1 MLILKFV
8 SPKSPILLTKQKESR
23 GITTTDVFDFEYT
36 PTSSIS
42 NESGFLLQ
50 SDKNKWFSD
59 YFGKDGV
66 YQETTSLA
74 ISEVLNIE
82 SKFSV
87 DIDNDGNFGDKVDV
101 FLANDNT
108 NSGIYKTLTGAF
120 VSDNKGLNSGDYLFD
135 PTLLI
140 KQMNQRESKQ
150 QVFIHLNTR
159 LLALF
164 LTIIVVVQYII
175 KIIKIIG
182 LKTNSLKME
191 YL

>member
-1 MLILKFV
+1 M
-8 SPKSPILLTKQKESR
+8 
-23 GITTTDVFDFEYT
+23 
-36 PTSSIS
+36 
-42 NESGFLLQ
+42 
-50 SDKNKWFSD
+50 
-59 YFGKDGV
+59 

-140 KQMNQRESKQ
+140 KQNESKG
-150 QVFIHLNTR
+150 
-159 LLALF
+159 
-164 LTIIVVVQYII
+164 I
-175 KIIKIIG
+175 KTTSLHSFKYTPIGAVSYDNSGGAVYYKDKKIIG
-182 LKTNSLKME
+182 LKTSH
-191 YL
+191 